1 MDHRFT
7 RPGAPTAVVLATVLL
22 CLVPAGVQ
30 AGKLQV
36 RLYDSD
42 RYYEHGEIRFVVDAR
57 RDGVPVENL
66 ARDKWTLEAA
76 GYPVEATATASS
88 FRSAGMPTSVLI
100 IVPATPNFTGAE
112 EVGSE
117 EPRERPI
124 RFVLEAVSSL
134 KTALGQADLV
144 TIHCYD
150 EVRPEPSD
158 LGTNR
163 KVSRL
168 RIPTPE
174 EVDAKC
180 RSDAGDSSGGQPRLQ
195 TLLLGSIQKWL
206 SKRPSSGREVN
217 RFVVVVI
224 TDGDSKEVIQENWFR
239 SIQRSFS
246 DPTRGWIELYVI
258 GLEDGGD
265 PSNLQALA
273 KSGVLANAQ
282 VRQEIPNE
290 MTRLAHLISGAG
302 LYSVN
307 YLIEDSVEGSTV
319 EMTIGVGGSRDGFL
333 GSYALAGLER
343 KTSWLRVVLLIAGIL
358 VGLLLLIL
366 VIRLIGS
373 ALAARRRR
381 KAEEAEAMA
390 SQSYDGPTRG
400 RLIVRDG
407 PATGE
412 SYHLVADTTYIGRS
426 PENEVSLNDPSV
438 GKRHASIRIKDRSYL
453 LEDLQSVNGV
463 FVNGQRVLKANLK
476 DGDSIRLGGT
486 EMQFSL

>member
-1 MDHRFT
+1 MDHRFA
-7 RPGAPTAVVLATVLL
+7 RPGVPIAVAIATVLFV
-22 CLVPAGVQ
+22 LVPDGAM

-36 RLYDSD
+36 RLYDAD
-42 RYYEHGEIRFVVDAR
+42 RYYEHGEIQFVVDAR

-66 ARDKWTLEAA
+66 ARENWILEAA
-76 GYPVEATATASS
+76 GYPVEAAATASS

-100 IVPATPNFTGAE
+100 IVPATPNFTGME
-112 EVGSE
+112 EVGAE
-117 EPRERPI
+117 EPRERPV

-180 RSDAGDSSGGQPRLQ
+180 RSDAGDSGGGQPRLQ
-195 TLLLGSIQKWL
+195 TLLLSSIQKWL
-206 SKRPSSGREVN
+206 SKRPTSGREVN

-246 DPTRGWIELYVI
+246 DPTQGWIELYVV

-265 PSNLQALA
+265 PANLQALA
-273 KSGVLANAQ
+273 KSGVLATAQ
-282 VRQEIPNE
+282 VRQDIPNE

-307 YLIEDSVEGSTV
+307 YVIEDSVEGSTV
-319 EMTIGVGGSRDGFL
+319 EMTIGVGGSTDGFA

-343 KTSWLRVVLLIAGIL
+343 KTSWLQVVLLIVGIV

-366 VIRLIGS
+366 LVRLIGA
-373 ALAARRRR
+373 ALAARRQR
-381 KAEEAEAMA
+381 KAEADEAMA
-390 SQSYDGPTRG
+390 QPYEGPTRG

-412 SYHLVADTTYIGRS
+412 SFHLVADTTYIGRS
-426 PENEVSLNDPSV
+426 PENEIALPDPSV